1 MGGGFSSGSLVLKE
15 VTPSMVGRTWKV
27 LIISYATM
35 CCAFSPTCTFST
47 AQDLQLEK
55 VPRSH
60 SYSKHPAESC
70 LLDLSGPPWTLVLGI
85 PTIMVS
91 KRQEVGRTTTTT
103 TSKWTNKQT
112 SPPWAPPH
120 VVTEARKIGHCNFYS
135 IMLCGKGRKL
145 RPFCGPH
152 TQRHH
157 VSRASFFRCRVSF
170 FRLSLLKAVT
180 T

>member
-15 VTPSMVGRTWKV
+15 VTPSMVGRTWRV

-70 LLDLSGPPWTLVLGI
+70 LFDLSGPPWTLVLGI

-91 KRQEVGRTTTTT
+91 KRQEVGGQQQQQQQA
-103 TSKWTNKQT
+103 NEQT
-112 SPPWAPPH
+112 PPWAPPH
-120 VVTEARKIGHCNFYS
+120 VDTEARKIGHCNFYS

-157 VSRASFFRCRVSF
+157 VSGASFFRCRVSF